1 MSDRQSVQLGYKEKA
16 FIDLYSLAISRIPKT
31 DKLFITR
38 LQELLKNKQKHDIEA
53 LSSVNQ
59 PTQVNS
65 LIKEKEKLQIDLDK
79 ALSNLEQVK
88 TLLA

>member
-1 MSDRQSVQLGYKEKA
+1 M
-16 FIDLYSLAISRIPKT
+16 
-31 DKLFITR
+31 
-38 LQELLKNKQKHDIEA
+38 
-53 LSSVNQ
+53 NQ